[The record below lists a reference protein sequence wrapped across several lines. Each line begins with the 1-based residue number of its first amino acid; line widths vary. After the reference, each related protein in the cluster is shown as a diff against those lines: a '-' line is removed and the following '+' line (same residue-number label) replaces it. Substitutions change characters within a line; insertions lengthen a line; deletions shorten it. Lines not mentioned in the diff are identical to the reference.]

1 MPESCPHCRH
11 RWDDGPHEACPRCG
25 QALAGDVDATV
36 ALKAAPVLVLPQTDP
51 QQIGR
56 YRVVERLGAGS
67 FGLAYKAYDDQL
79 QRHVAIK
86 VPYPQ
91 LRIDSHQLLAYVAE
105 ARILANLDEPA
116 IVPVY
121 DAGWGDDGRC
131 FLVLK
136 FIDGC
141 DLSQRRHRAPLSY
154 AQSARIV
161 WQAAQAL
168 HQAHRRGLIHGNIK
182 PSNLLL
188 DAHDNVYVTDFA
200 LALRDAEAMPVA
212 YQSPEQL
219 RGEAHRIDARTDVYS
234 LGAVLYELLA
244 GHWPARDLAPTAL
257 IEQAMSFEPPSL
269 GGVDST
275 IPKELARIC
284 HRAIARRAADRYN
297 TVIDLADDLQ
307 QFLTAHAAAAAPGGM
322 QQGSATAT
330 DLPSASSTAG
340 SAGETA
346 GSAASLV
353 GAFGRTRV
361 VPKGLR
367 SFDRQDADF
376 FLELLPGP

>member
-1 MPESCPHCRH
+1 MSETCPHCHH
-11 RWDDGPHEACPRCG
+11 RWEDGPHDPCPRCG
-25 QALAGDVDATV
+25 HALAEDLPATV
-36 ALKAAPVLVLPQTDP
+36 ALEATPPYVPSEEAVP

-56 YRVVERLGAGS
+56 YRIVERLGAGG

-86 VPYPQ
+86 VPSPQ
-91 LRIDSHQLLAYVAE
+91 LRIDSHQLLAYVVE

-121 DAGWGDDGRC
+121 DAGWGEDGRC
-131 FLVLK
+131 FLVVK

-161 WQAAQAL
+161 RQAAAVL

-200 LALRDAEAMPVA
+200 LALSEAGAMPLA

-219 RGEAHRIDARTDVYS
+219 RAETHRIDARTDVYA

-244 GHWPARDLAPTAL
+244 GHWPAPATW
-257 IEQAMSFEPPSL
+257 
-269 GGVDST
+269 
-275 IPKELARIC
+275 
-284 HRAIARRAADRYN
+284 RRRP
-297 TVIDLADDLQ
+297 L
-307 QFLTAHAAAAAPGGM
+307 
-322 QQGSATAT
+322 
-330 DLPSASSTAG
+330 SSK
-340 SAGETA
+340 
-346 GSAASLV
+346 
-353 GAFGRTRV
+353 
-361 VPKGLR
+361 P
-367 SFDRQDADF
+367 
-376 FLELLPGP
+376 